1 MHCCD
6 HDHNHDN
13 DKQAANHA
21 NAQPQVVNTGAA
33 QAVLLIQKMDCP
45 TEEKLIRDRFNK
57 MAGIVGME
65 FNLMQRE
72 LTVHHNLPS
81 VA

>member
-6 HDHNHDN
+6 HDHQHGGE
-13 DKQAANHA
+13 KHEHAHAATQATP
-21 NAQPQVVNTGAA
+21 QPALAASGAA

-57 MAGIVGME
+57 MAGIVAME

-72 LTVHHNLPS
+72 LLSLIHI
-81 VA
+81 